1 MSSGLLLMAVMGL
14 LFPAVLHATRT
25 ELHFGKS
32 ELALSR
38 FTSCVML
45 VAYAAFLVFQLK
57 SQSNLYLPVN
67 EVSTKSISLLF
78 SFGLTTLEILTFY
91 QWNFTCLFLLLKVM
105 HSASVFIC
113 VMCNLTSI
121 IDKPGRSNRREFGWR
136 RGSWDLQVG
145 ISSLAVN
152 FDCMDIG
159 PLAISCRCYRGRKTA
174 PFHVLRFLF
183 I

>member
-78 SFGLTTLEILTFY
+78 SFGLTTLKIPHILSMELYIFI
-91 QWNFTCLFLLLKVM
+91 FALESHVFCL
-105 HSASVFIC
+105 
-113 VMCNLTSI
+113 
-121 IDKPGRSNRREFGWR
+121 
-136 RGSWDLQVG
+136 
-145 ISSLAVN
+145 
-152 FDCMDIG
+152 
-159 PLAISCRCYRGRKTA
+159 
-174 PFHVLRFLF
+174 
-183 I
+183 